1 MFAGGDNQAGTTPS
15 TYRETPTKIATGE
28 TQMKTAALVVCLSM
42 VVLGCGSGNMVNV
55 TKNVVMKGGQWEYVV
70 TPNSSGAA
78 LNFEANVPGTNLQ
91 FNGTNAMIFDS
102 SQVGLTGP
110 TTMPI
115 FCSPFAVNGEI
126 NGNVVKGN
134 FDWGDTSQRF
144 ASFSGEL
151 AADGQ
156 SLSNGAYSGQT
167 CSVDDGPGTPKP
179 DFKGTLTGNIIA
191 PVNGTYSGKLTSSL
205 FGADVVTFAITQ
217 NPDFSLNISGTSVEN
232 GVTTMFASLPQSQ
245 VPAAAS
251 LGAVTGASV
260 LWGGTA
266 ENVNGSQSFSFSG
279 HLNPTATQLTVT
291 LFQVGPNE
299 TATGTLARQ

>member
-1 MFAGGDNQAGTTPS
+1 
-15 TYRETPTKIATGE
+15 
-28 TQMKTAALVVCLSM
+28 MKTAALVVCLGM

-55 TKNVVMKGGQWEYVV
+55 ARNVVMKGGQWEYVV
-70 TPNSSGAA
+70 TPDSGGAT

-91 FNGTNAMIFDS
+91 FNGTNAMIFYP

-110 TTMPI
+110 TTTPI
-115 FCSPFAVNGEI
+115 YCSSFAFNGEI
-126 NGNVVKGN
+126 NANVVKGN

-144 ASFSGEL
+144 ASFSGQL

-156 SLSNGAYSGQT
+156 SLSNGAYSGQS
-167 CSVDDGPGTPKP
+167 CAGGDGPGTPKP
-179 DFKGTLTGNIIA
+179 DFKGTLTGSIIA

-205 FGADVVTFAITQ
+205 FGANVVTFVITQ

-232 GVTTMFASLPQSQ
+232 GVTTMFASLPLSQ
-245 VPAAAS
+245 TPAWAS

-260 LWGGTA
+260 FWGGTA

-279 HLNPTATQLTVT
+279 HLNPTATQLTAT
-291 LFQVGPNE
+291 IFQVGPNE
-299 TATGTLARQ
+299 TVTGTLTRQ

>member
-1 MFAGGDNQAGTTPS
+1 
-15 TYRETPTKIATGE
+15 
-28 TQMKTAALVVCLSM
+28 MKTAALVVCLGM

-55 TKNVVMKGGQWEYVV
+55 ANNVVMKGGQWEYIV
-70 TPNSSGAA
+70 TPNSGGAT
-78 LNFEANVPGTNLQ
+78 LNFEENVPGTNLQ
-91 FNGTNAMIFDS
+91 FNGTNAMIFYP

-110 TTMPI
+110 TTTPI
-115 FCSPFAVNGEI
+115 YCSPFAVNGEI
-126 NGNVVKGN
+126 NGNAVKGN

-156 SLSNGAYSGQT
+156 SLSNGAYSGQS
-167 CSVDDGPGTPKP
+167 CAGGDGPGTPQP

-191 PVNGTYSGKLTSSL
+191 PANGTYSGKLTSSL
-205 FGADVVTFAITQ
+205 FGADVVTFVITQ

-232 GVTTMFASLPQSQ
+232 GVTTMFASLPLSQ

-260 LWGGTA
+260 FWGGTA
-266 ENVNGSQSFSFSG
+266 QNVNGSQSFSFSG
-279 HLNPTATQLTVT
+279 HLNPTATQLTAT
-291 LFQVGPNE
+291 LFEVGPNE
-299 TATGTLARQ
+299 TVTGTLTRQ

>member
-1 MFAGGDNQAGTTPS
+1 
-15 TYRETPTKIATGE
+15 
-28 TQMKTAALVVCLSM
+28 MKTAALVVCLGM

-55 TKNVVMKGGQWEYVV
+55 ANNVVMKGGQWEYIV
-70 TPNSSGAA
+70 TPNSGGAT
-78 LNFEANVPGTNLQ
+78 LNFEENVPGTNLQ
-91 FNGTNAMIFDS
+91 FNGTNAMIFYP

-110 TTMPI
+110 TTTPI
-115 FCSPFAVNGEI
+115 YCSPFAVNGEI
-126 NGNVVKGN
+126 NGNAVKGN

-156 SLSNGAYSGQT
+156 SLSNGAYSGQS
-167 CSVDDGPGTPKP
+167 CSGGDGPGTPQP

-191 PVNGTYSGKLTSSL
+191 PANGTYSGKLTSSL
-205 FGADVVTFAITQ
+205 FGADVVTFVITQ
-217 NPDFSLNISGTSVEN
+217 NPDFSLNISGTSIEN

-260 LWGGTA
+260 FWGGTA
-266 ENVNGSQSFSFSG
+266 QNVNGSQSFSFSG
-279 HLNPTATQLTVT
+279 HLNPTATQLTAT
-291 LFQVGPNE
+291 LFEVGPNE
-299 TATGTLARQ
+299 TVTGTLTRQ

>member
-1 MFAGGDNQAGTTPS
+1 
-15 TYRETPTKIATGE
+15 
-28 TQMKTAALVVCLSM
+28 MKTAALVVCLGM

-55 TKNVVMKGGQWEYVV
+55 ANNVMMKGGQWEYIV
-70 TPNSSGAA
+70 TPNSGGAT
-78 LNFEANVPGTNLQ
+78 LNFEENVPGTNLQ
-91 FNGTNAMIFDS
+91 FNGTNAMIFYP

-110 TTMPI
+110 TTTPI
-115 FCSPFAVNGEI
+115 YCSPFAVNGEI
-126 NGNVVKGN
+126 NGNAVKGN

-156 SLSNGAYSGQT
+156 SLSNGAYSGQS
-167 CSVDDGPGTPKP
+167 CSGGDGPGTPQP

-191 PVNGTYSGKLTSSL
+191 PANGTYSGKLTSSL
-205 FGADVVTFAITQ
+205 FGADVVTFVITQ
-217 NPDFSLNISGTSVEN
+217 NPDFSLNISGTSIEN

-260 LWGGTA
+260 FWGGTA

-279 HLNPTATQLTVT
+279 HLNPTATQLTAT
-291 LFQVGPNE
+291 LFEVGPNE
-299 TATGTLARQ
+299 TVTGTLTRQ

>member
-1 MFAGGDNQAGTTPS
+1 
-15 TYRETPTKIATGE
+15 
-28 TQMKTAALVVCLSM
+28 MKTAALVVCLGM
-42 VVLGCGSGNMVNV
+42 VELGCGSGNMVNV
-55 TKNVVMKGGQWEYVV
+55 AKNVVMKGGQWEYVV
-70 TPNSSGAA
+70 TPNSGGAA

-91 FNGTNAMIFDS
+91 FNGSNAMIFDP
-102 SQVGLTGP
+102 SQVGLTSP
-110 TTMPI
+110 ATMPI
-115 FCSPFAVNGEI
+115 YCSPFAVNGEI
-126 NGNVVKGN
+126 NGNTVKGN

-156 SLSNGAYSGQT
+156 SLSNGAYSGQSCT
-167 CSVDDGPGTPKP
+167 VAGGPGTPGP

-205 FGADVVTFAITQ
+205 FGADVVTFVITQ

-245 VPAAAS
+245 TPAAAS

-260 LWGGTA
+260 FWGGTA

-279 HLNPTATQLTVT
+279 HLNPTATQLTT
-291 LFQVGPNE
+291 TIFNVGSNE
-299 TATGTLARQ
+299 TVTGTLTRQ

>member
-205 FGADVVTFAITQ
+205 FGADVVTFVITQ

>member
-1 MFAGGDNQAGTTPS
+1 
-15 TYRETPTKIATGE
+15 
-28 TQMKTAALVVCLSM
+28 MKTAALVVCLSM